1 MNRWWPL
8 ALIGLVGLLVVT
20 AESPTL
26 VPAQKPKTPVP
37 GYTIITVETFTVGT
51 LSTKEGF
58 PQDFEG
64 VIQKTAVAKLAA
76 SKLFEK
82 VIDATDPPAGAANG
96 ASEAEEPGC
105 LIVSGTIIGY
115 DPGSQAARAMLCCG
129 AGATKVKGRFVFRD
143 AKTSKELFRTDQQG
157 KYAGTWPL
165 TVGSSEQG
173 TREAAGTLVEGVTK
187 AIKAQH

>member
-37 GYTIITVETFTVGT
+37 GYTIITVERFTVGT

-96 ASEAEEPGC
+96 ASEPEEPGC

-115 DPGSQAARAMLCCG
+115 DPGTQATRAMLSCG
-129 AGATKVKGRFVFRD
+129 SGATKMNVRFVFLD
-143 AKTSKELFRTDQQG
+143 SKTTQDLFPTHHQ
-157 KYAGTWPL
+157 L
-165 TVGSSEQG
+165 TP
-173 TREAAGTLVEGVTK
+173 
-187 AIKAQH
+187 